1 MSLSHGHA
9 HVHKHIP
16 TGVVDQLAE
25 GDPKCDEPI
34 EPCDVNPEQ
43 ALCKYQ
49 DQIDVYQM
57 EAELSI
63 GPVFARHLGHRLY
76 RGEYYYTQSDAHVT
90 YTQNWDADIIS
101 QMEATQNEMA
111 VLTTY
116 LTDVQ
121 GSIDGNGNSLRDTR
135 PIMCNTDYE
144 GGSQGQHLRHLSQ
157 PERVPSIVGVSQ
169 MQPYWAAG
177 YSFSRGHFVVNV
189 PYDLY
194 QPMIFQGEEMSIGIR
209 GFTVGYDMYAPERS
223 VCFHH
228 YAVGK
233 NAKLRNKVPHFWENG
248 DKYAGIGRKA
258 MQRLLGIVHMNP
270 EIPTTEWDHIEEDK
284 YGLGGVRTPEKFYET
299 FGIDVVKKTTEHHLC
314 TFVDKGAMH
323 REFQKLLRSDGM
335 GVDYGKI
342 TYRFKDPNPN
352 GNDD

>member
-1 MSLSHGHA
+1 LLS
-9 HVHKHIP
+9 
-16 TGVVDQLAE
+16 TGVVDQIVNGE
-25 GDPKCDEPI
+25 DPACNEPI
-34 EPCDVNPEQ
+34 EPCDKNPEQ
-43 ALCKYQ
+43 ALCKYK
-49 DQIDVYQM
+49 DQVDVFEM
-57 EAELSI
+57 EADLSV
-63 GPVFARHLGHRLY
+63 GPVFARHIGHRLY
-76 RGEYYYTQSDAHVT
+76 RGEYYYTQSDAHVS

-101 QMEATQNEMA
+101 QMEATGNEMA

-121 GSIDGNGNSLRDTR
+121 GSIDENGHSLRHTR
-135 PIMCNTDYE
+135 PIMCNTNYE
-144 GGSQGQHLRHLSQ
+144 GHGEATHLRHRSQ
-157 PERVPSIVGVSQ
+157 PERMPSIHGVSQ
-169 MQPYWAAG
+169 MEPYWAAG

-233 NAKLRNKVPHFWENG
+233 NAKTRNNVPHFWENG
-248 DKYAGIGRKA
+248 DKFKGIGKRA
-258 MQRLLGIVHMNP
+258 MARLLGIVHMNP
-270 EIPTTEWDHIEEDK
+270 EVPADSWDHTDEEM

-299 FGIDVVKKTTEHHLC
+299 FGIDVFNKKTEHHLC
-314 TFVDKGAMH
+314 RFVDKGVMH
-323 REFQKLLRSDGM
+323 RDFQKLLRSDGM

-342 TYRFKDPNPN
+342 TYKFRDPAP
-352 GNDD
+352 GEK